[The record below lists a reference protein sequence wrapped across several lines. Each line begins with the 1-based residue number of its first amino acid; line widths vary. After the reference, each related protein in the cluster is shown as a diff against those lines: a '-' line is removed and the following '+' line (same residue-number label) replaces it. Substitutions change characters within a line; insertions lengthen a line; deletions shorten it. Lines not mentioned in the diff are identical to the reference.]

1 MKQHLLIF
9 VLAAGPL
16 LAHHSF
22 AAEFDSKK
30 PVELKGTLVELE
42 WVNPHAWIHMEVTD
56 ASGKVTKWDCE
67 LGSPNLLMRNGWRRD
82 SLKKGDMIVVSG
94 SQAKDGIE
102 SGQRQN
108 SFIRRRQARLQRRFL
123 RRSRHSRRPNAMKP
137 INGWDVYPNP
147 IQSGSSEPRRGRCFQ
162 DQNRFPGSR

>member
-1 MKQHLLIF
+1 MKHFLIF
-9 VLAAGPL
+9 VVVVVCAAAPL

-94 SQAKDGIE
+94 SQAKDGT
-102 SGQRQN
+102 N
-108 SFIRRRQARLQRRFL
+108 VANAKTVSFADGKRVF
-123 RRSRHSRRPNAMKP
+123 NA
-137 INGWDVYPNP
+137 
-147 IQSGSSEPRRGRCFQ
+147 GSSG
-162 DQNRFPGSR
+162 DPGTPGALTQ

>member
-1 MKQHLLIF
+1 MKYVLLLI
-9 VLAAGPL
+9 AAAAPL

-82 SLKKGDMIVVSG
+82 TLKKGDMIVVSG
-94 SQAKDGIE
+94 SQAKDG
-102 SGQRQN
+102 SN
-108 SFIRRRQARLQRRFL
+108 MANARSVTSIDGKRVF
-123 RRSRHSRRPNAMKP
+123 NA
-137 INGWDVYPNP
+137 
-147 IQSGSSEPRRGRCFQ
+147 GSSG
-162 DQNRFPGSR
+162 DPGTPGAPTQ